1 MNGVVVMTVF
11 KRSGASRRLRGGR
24 RWQAAQKERLNEDRM
39 GENGAVLTGESFL
52 VVLPHGNKVPQA
64 GVELLHDGL
73 KSTGRRDLLVSNANS
88 STRMNTQ

>member
-1 MNGVVVMTVF
+1 MNGVAVMIVF
-11 KRSGASRRLRGGR
+11 QKKWCEQEVRGGR
-24 RWQAAQKERLNEDRM
+24 RWLAAQKEQLNEDRM

-73 KSTGRRDLLVSNANS
+73 KSKG
-88 STRMNTQ
+88 